1 MTNWEKRGYFMSKE
15 TDPLFQSPVDTWIKA
30 FNAGDVEAIVALYT
44 EDAELFDSGMHRP
57 RRGTRE
63 IMHWFRVRFDS
74 MPANVYTPY
83 YDRVQVEAN
92 RVVVHWVL
100 HGRGPRL
107 PGLSWFA
114 RPIRVEGVSTFMLR
128 QGRIYR
134 QQGIYD
140 HLAVLKQ
147 FIPPFRWLPAF
158 VPRFLYS
165 LYLRRHGLY

>member
-1 MTNWEKRGYFMSKE
+1 MLLQ
-15 TDPLFQSPVDTWIKA
+15 PPVSEWIRA

-57 RRGTRE
+57 RRGKQE
-63 IMHWFRVRFDS
+63 IAHWFRVRFGS
-74 MPANVYTPY
+74 MPSNRYLL
-83 YDRVQVEAN
+83 RGEVQVEGD
-92 RVVVHWVL
+92 RVVVPWRL
-100 HGRGPRL
+100 RGRGPRL
-107 PGLSWFA
+107 PGL
-114 RPIRVEGVSTFMLR
+114 VSLGRSLHIDGMSYFTLR

-147 FIPPFRWLPAF
+147 LIPIFRFLPRF
-158 VPRFLYS
+158 VPRFLYG

>member
-1 MTNWEKRGYFMSKE
+1 MSEKTGL
-15 TDPLFQSPVDTWIKA
+15 LFQSPVDAWIKA

-63 IMHWFRVRFDS
+63 ITHWFRVRFDS
-74 MPANVYTPY
+74 MPANVYAPH
-83 YDRVQVEAN
+83 YDRVQVEAD
-92 RVVVHWVL
+92 RVVVPWVL

-107 PGLSWFA
+107 LGLPWFA
-114 RPIRVEGVSTFMLR
+114 RPIRVEGVSTFTLR
-128 QGRIYR
+128 QGRICR

-147 FIPPFRWLPAF
+147 LIPLFRWLPPS